1 MAQSRT
7 SAPNDWREEA
17 EAYLRSRGGHGS
29 SSDVVNFEEC
39 GGDDSVF
46 GSTVAEATAALP
58 LVREGK
64 ERRRLP
70 AASTSRC
77 RRVKPRPRSRAAEKG
92 PSRRPSSSP
101 RSSSAATL
109 ETFRVAES
117 ETWPPSEIEV
127 SRRRKSSVFQPP
139 EGTGAAAGK
148 VSSGDD
154 DNGNSGN
161 SLSVADD
168 DEARSPFESVTA
180 QDLPVAAAGNGG
192 KHGRNERTEE
202 SAVLLVG
209 LEIDS
214 GKDASFAAAADNAV
228 FSPFEEEHAIDR
240 RDAVARGQRAGRLRG
255 ERPTRRR

>member
-17 EAYLRSRGGHGS
+17 AAYLRSRGGHGS
-29 SSDVVNFEEC
+29 SSDAVNFEEC

-58 LVREGK
+58 FVREGK

-139 EGTGAAAGK
+139 EGTGAAAGN
-148 VSSGDD
+148 V
-154 DNGNSGN
+154 NSGN

-192 KHGRNERTEE
+192 KHGRNEHTEE

-228 FSPFEEEHAIDR
+228 FSPFEEEHAIGR